1 MKVVPPPVLL
11 GECCSIPHNQSPFYI
26 LFILISETDSLTA
39 ILTVA
44 HEFKSGSYTPV
55 PLILF
60 HKVSKHP
67 KSHNHQIKSV
77 GLPGHLSPSVFQT
90 IHVAHL
96 QASLLVPPLGVL
108 IEGWG
113 SAQLVEML
121 LHQGHHMLQ
130 HLETTDWVVICEIHE
145 HLVNNDTTHHSTL
158 KKPQQFHSKL
168 LKEKKCMCLWWEFL
182 MFLRKP
188 RQILYTHIT
197 NLIGKLWWSSCSH
210 S

>member
-67 KSHNHQIKSV
+67 KSHNHQIKV
-77 GLPGHLSPSVFQT
+77 WVCLATFP
-90 IHVAHL
+90 L
-96 QASLLVPPLGVL
+96 QYFRRSMSHTSKPLFLSLLS
-108 IEGWG
+108 G
-113 SAQLVEML
+113 S
-121 LHQGHHMLQ
+121 
-130 HLETTDWVVICEIHE
+130 
-145 HLVNNDTTHHSTL
+145 
-158 KKPQQFHSKL
+158 
-168 LKEKKCMCLWWEFL
+168 
-182 MFLRKP
+182 
-188 RQILYTHIT
+188 
-197 NLIGKLWWSSCSH
+197 
-210 S
+210 